1 MTEDPHDEEYLDL
14 FKPKA
19 RPSDESQVP
28 EPGDREDATDSS
40 SAGPEEWRPVEPL
53 ERADEGGWELEQ
65 SGEGETRWE
74 EAEPTADQDY
84 IGEDYIATPSGVE
97 PPAAATNDSIRMLRT
112 LGMVLGGGCLL
123 MVLTAVVAFAFY
135 QVFVRKGG
143 DDERR
148 GTPTPTQLVAATPS
162 PTVAL
167 AESPVFVPVVSSNDV
182 RVPIALP
189 ERLIIGETVFT
200 VQAVQAAAGAW
211 PDVPP
216 TGDIVNWSYGTVV
229 NYVFGLA
236 ATPENTEIISALQVD
251 ARLSLYMSTGLIL
264 NFNVDEITTGSPETP
279 TLFDQ
284 ISPRLTLALL
294 TDDPSQRTAVTAIFF
309 GDEVGEPEVLSGA
322 AVGLVGTPVDQGP
335 VRVTLMETYQV
346 VSGDAGLPSGTGYLL
361 ADLRVENLG
370 TTVLEPEVFQTYVSD
385 EAGERYPLTILA
397 EQFAHYGM
405 PTEPLAPGE
414 TVIGSLGY
422 LVAGSPEGQVR
433 WLFNPLP
440 GSDYWVIVPI
450 SYVVPAVPPTPEP
463 PPALGFA
470 RVTVDTDDVFIDRE
484 DGLLDIGLR
493 IENVS
498 EGVVQVT
505 EEDVSLSSW
514 TDGELPLVAAAP
526 LLPWTVEPGSLQLFQ
541 LQFSLPTADSALLS
555 VLGYTFSIENLGGQ

>member
-1 MTEDPHDEEYLDL
+1 MTEDPRDEEYLDL

-19 RPSDESQVP
+19 GPSDEGQVP
-28 EPGDREDATDSS
+28 EPGDRGDSTGSS
-40 SAGPEEWRPVEPL
+40 STDPEEWRPVEPL
-53 ERADEGGWELEQ
+53 DRPDEGGWESVRATEA
-65 SGEGETRWE
+65 ETRWG
-74 EAEPTADQDY
+74 EAEPLADQDY
-84 IGEDYIATPSGVE
+84 AGEDYVAASSRVE
-97 PPAAATNDSIRMLRT
+97 PPVAATSDSDRILRT
-112 LGMVLGGGCLL
+112 LGMLLGGGCLL
-123 MVLTAVVAFAFY
+123 MLLMAVVAFAFY
-135 QVFVRKGG
+135 QVFVRRGG
-143 DDERR
+143 DDEPR
-148 GTPTPTQLVAATPS
+148 GTPTPTQLVAVSPS
-162 PTVAL
+162 PTVAI
-167 AESPVFVPVVSSNDV
+167 AESPVLVPVVSSSDV

-189 ERLIIGETVFT
+189 QSLIIGEAAFT
-200 VQAVQAAAGAW
+200 VQAVQAQAGTW

-216 TGDIVNWSYGTVV
+216 AGDIVNWSYGTVV

-236 ATPENTEIISALQVD
+236 PTSENVEIISTLQVD
-251 ARLSLYMSTGLIL
+251 ARLSLYMSTGVIL
-264 NFNVDEITTGSPETP
+264 NFNVNEIITGPTDTS
-279 TLFDQ
+279 TLFEQ
-284 ISPRLTLALL
+284 VSPRLTLALL
-294 TDDPSQRTAVTAIFF
+294 TDDPSQRTVVTATFF

-335 VRVTLMETYQV
+335 ARVTLMETYQV
-346 VSGDAGLPSGTGYLL
+346 VAGEAGLPSGAGYVLV
-361 ADLRVENLG
+361 DLRVENLG
-370 TTVLEPEVFQTYVSD
+370 TTVLEPEVFQTFLSD

-440 GSDYWVIVPI
+440 GSDFWVIVPI
-450 SYVVPAVPPTPEP
+450 SYIFPSATPTTEP
-463 PPALGFA
+463 PPAVGFA
-470 RVTVDTDDVFIDRE
+470 RVTIDTDDVFIDRE

-493 IENVS
+493 IENIS
-498 EGVVQVT
+498 EAVVQVT

-514 TDGELPLVAAAP
+514 TDGDLPLVAAAP